1 MKISLALAGA
11 VMLVSTLA
19 ACGGDDGGGGGDGE
33 GSDYCKDIKAAAKSF
48 GTLSS
53 GDTAQLDKA
62 FATFHDL
69 ADEAPDSIKGDW
81 KTLDDAITTIET
93 ALKEAGLKISD
104 LTKLQSGDVPE
115 GVDVSKLQ
123 GLATELQSLTGPEFT
138 KATKAIDTHASK
150 TCKVKLSGS

>member
-11 VMLVSTLA
+11 VMLVSTLS
-19 ACGGDDGGGGGDGE
+19 ACGGGDGGDGGGE

-48 GTLSS
+48 GSLSS
-53 GDTAQLDKA
+53 GDAGQLDKA

-69 ADEAPDSIKGDW
+69 AGEAPSSIKGDW
-81 KTLDDAITTIET
+81 KTLDDAISTIEK
-93 ALKEAGLKISD
+93 ALKDAGLKFSD
-104 LTKLQSGDVPE
+104 LSKLQSGEVPE

-123 GLATELQSLTGPEFT
+123 GLATELSSLTGPEFT

-150 TCKVKLSGS
+150 TCKVKLNAS